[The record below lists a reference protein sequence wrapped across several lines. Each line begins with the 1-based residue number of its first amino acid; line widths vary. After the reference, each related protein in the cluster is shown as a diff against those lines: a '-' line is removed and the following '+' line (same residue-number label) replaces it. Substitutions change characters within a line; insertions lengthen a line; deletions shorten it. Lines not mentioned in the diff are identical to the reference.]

1 MSNKKKLNKN
11 NFVLKE
17 RCSAFH
23 FRRLF
28 FFVWALF
35 FRLPTLSLSLSPAK
49 ENFLTH
55 TYTLNRKLLKT
66 SNN

>member
-11 NFVLKE
+11 NFVHKE

-35 FRLPTLSLSLSPAK
+35 FRFPTLSLSIPRK
-49 ENFLTH
+49 
-55 TYTLNRKLLKT
+55 RKLSYTHLHTK
-66 SNN
+66 SQAAQNIQ